1 MHVIIVERKT
11 HFRYRNPGCLVLN
24 NREFITRPELVQDKR
39 AKIINLSKDYSY
51 LGYGYY
57 CSLLAEA
64 RNQKVIPS
72 VKTIL
77 ELRERS
83 IYTHALPELDELLVQ
98 QIKKLV
104 MVPSAPFSIQ
114 ICFGRTDDLRFPDLA
129 RRVFDEFRCP
139 LLKLNISPEDGW
151 HIASIRPMSLGDLKP
166 EHEEFFERAL
176 DAYTR
181 AGWRAPKAKSVAKYS
196 LAVLHNPAEILPPSD
211 RRTLQK
217 FSRIAEQMGVDVE
230 LIEKKDYS
238 ELAEYDALFIRET
251 TALDHHTYRFAKK
264 AEKEGMAVID
274 DPTSILRCTNKVY
287 LAELLKANKIPTPKT
302 VVLDKSGVEAVEQE
316 IPYPII
322 LKIPDG
328 SFSRGII
335 KADNRAQLLEGAG
348 RLLRE
353 SDVIL
358 AQEYLYTE
366 FDWRI
371 GILRGQPIYA
381 CQYFMSRGHWQVV
394 KHGEGG
400 RFTEGGFRTLP
411 VENAPDDIVQMALKA
426 ANLIGDGL
434 YGVDLKQTP
443 KGVVVIEVN
452 DNPSINQGEEDAVL
466 KDDLYRRIIQEFIRR
481 MEERPGSG
489 ASSNGDT
496 ALAAPV
502 LASLANPLG
511 LSSGAPSPAQ
521 IAAQV
526 AAKVAAQ
533 VSGEIAARI
542 AAEVSSQVLSQALG
556 AGRPQMV
563 PSARSRAEEDPD
575 LPFPVGK
582 SRT

>member
-11 HFRYRNPGCLVLN
+11 HFRYRAPGCLVLN
-24 NREFITRPELVQDKR
+24 NREFITRPDLVQDKR

-98 QIKKLV
+98 QVKKLV

-114 ICFGRTDDLRFPDLA
+114 IFFGRTDDLRFPDLA

-139 LLKLNISPEDGW
+139 LLKLNVSPEDGW
-151 HIASIRPMSLGDLKP
+151 HIASIRPMSLADLKP
-166 EHEEFFERAL
+166 EQQEFFEHAL

-181 AGWRAPKAKSVAKYS
+181 AGWRTPKAKSIPRYS
-196 LAVLHNPAEILPPSD
+196 LAVLHNPAEALPPSD

-217 FSRIAEQMGVDVE
+217 FVRIGEQMGVEVE
-230 LIEKKDYS
+230 LVEKKDYA

-264 AEKEGMAVID
+264 AEKEGMPVID

-287 LAELLKANKIPTPKT
+287 LAELLKANKVPTPKT
-302 VVLDKSGVEAVEQE
+302 VVLDKSGIDAVEQE
-316 IPYPII
+316 ISYPII

-335 KADNRAQLLEGAG
+335 KADNRQQLLEGSA

-358 AQEYLYTE
+358 AQEYLYTD

-371 GILRGQPIYA
+371 GILRGQPVYA

-400 RFTEGGFRTLP
+400 SFTEGGFRTLP
-411 VENAPDDIVQMALKA
+411 VEQAPEDIVQMALKA

-434 YGVDLKQTP
+434 YGVDLKETS

-481 MEERPGSG
+481 LEDRPGSAG
-489 ASSNGDT
+489 SETGVSSPM
-496 ALAAPV
+496 L
-502 LASLANPLG
+502 LLG
-511 LSSGAPSPAQ
+511 GNAQGPGSQQGAPSPAQ

-542 AAEVSSQVLSQALG
+542 AAEVSAQVLSQTLN
-556 AGRPQMV
+556 AGRPQIISTEADTDS
-563 PSARSRAEEDPD
+563 PT
-575 LPFPVGK
+575 LPFAARRQP
-582 SRT
+582 

>member
-83 IYTHALPELDELLVQ
+83 IYTHALPELDELLAQ
-98 QIKKLV
+98 QLKKLV
-104 MVPSAPFSIQ
+104 MVPTAPFSIH
-114 ICFGRTDDLRFPDLA
+114 IFFGRSDDLRFPDLA

-151 HIASIRPMSLGDLKP
+151 HIASIRPMALGDVKP
-166 EHEEFFERAL
+166 EQQEFFERAL

-181 AGWRAPKAKSVAKYS
+181 AGWRTPKAKSVAKYS
-196 LAVLHNPAEILPPSD
+196 LAILHNPAEVLPPSD

-217 FSRIAEQMGVDVE
+217 FARIGEQMGVDVE
-230 LIEKKDYS
+230 LIEKKDYA

-302 VVLDKSGVEAVEQE
+302 VVLDKSGIEAVEQE
-316 IPYPII
+316 IPYPVI

-335 KADNRAQLLEGAG
+335 KAADRAQLLEGAG

-358 AQEYLYTE
+358 AQEYLYTD

-371 GILRGQPIYA
+371 GILRGQPIFA

-411 VENAPDDIVQMALKA
+411 VEQAPDEIVQMALKA

-434 YGVDLKQTP
+434 YGVDLKQTA

-481 MEERPGSG
+481 LEGRSG
-489 ASSNGDT
+489 NAEA
-496 ALAAPV
+496 ALPAQTPV
-502 LASLANPLG
+502 MPPLSLASGFNLPQ
-511 LSSGAPSPAQ
+511 GAPSPAQ

-556 AGRPQMV
+556 AGRPQV
-563 PSARSRAEEDPD
+563 VNTGRNEEDSS
-575 LPFPVGK
+575 LPYPIGK
-582 SRT
+582 SRS

>member
-1 MHVIIVERKT
+1 MHIIVVERKT

-24 NREFITRPELVQDKR
+24 NREFITRPELVLDKR
-39 AKIINLSKDYSY
+39 AKIINLSNDYSY

-64 RNQKVIPS
+64 RSQKVIPS

-77 ELRERS
+77 DLRQRS
-83 IYTHALPELDELLVQ
+83 IYSHALPELDELLRQ
-98 QIKKLV
+98 QVKKLV
-104 MVPSAPFSIQ
+104 MLPTAPFTMHVF
-114 ICFGRTDDLRFPDLA
+114 FGRTDDLRFPDLA

-139 LLKLNISPEDGW
+139 MLKLSVSPEDGW
-151 HIASIRPMSLGDLKP
+151 HIASIRPMALSDLKP
-166 EHEEFFERAL
+166 EQESFFEHTL
-176 DAYTR
+176 ESYTR
-181 AGWRAPKAKSVAKYS
+181 SSWRTPKAKPAAKYS
-196 LAVLHNPAEILPPSD
+196 LAILHNPSEALPPSD

-217 FSRIAEQMGVDVE
+217 FVRIGEQMGVEVE
-230 LIEKKDYS
+230 LVEKKDYA

-264 AEKEGMAVID
+264 AENEGMAVID

-302 VVLDKSGVEAVEQE
+302 VVLDNRGVDAIDQE

-328 SFSRGII
+328 SFSRGIV
-335 KADNRAQLLEGAG
+335 KAENREQLEEAAT

-358 AQEYLYTE
+358 AQEYLYTD

-394 KHGEGG
+394 KHGDGG

-411 VENAPDDIVQMALKA
+411 VEAAPPEVVDIALKA
-426 ANLIGDGL
+426 AGLIGNGF

-466 KDDLYRRIIQEFIRR
+466 KDELYRRIIQEFIRR
-481 MEERPGSG
+481 LEERPGSSDQTSAG
-489 ASSNGDT
+489 LQAVAAGFSLPVNGNGS
-496 ALAAPV
+496 P
-502 LASLANPLG
+502 
-511 LSSGAPSPAQ
+511 PSPAQ

-526 AAKVAAQ
+526 AAKVA
-533 VSGEIAARI
+533 SEISAKV
-542 AAEVSSQVLSQALG
+542 AAEVSSQVIAAVLG
-556 AGRPQMV
+556 NARPHAV
-563 PSARSRAEEDPD
+563 PAEDPAD
-575 LPFPVGK
+575 APPLPLTFTQK
-582 SRT
+582 

>member
-1 MHVIIVERKT
+1 MHIIIVERKT

-24 NREFITRPELVQDKR
+24 NREFITRPDLVQDKR

-64 RNQKVIPS
+64 RSQKVIPS

-83 IYTHALPELDELLVQ
+83 IYSYALPELDELLRQ
-98 QIKKLV
+98 QVKKLV
-104 MVPSAPFSIQ
+104 MLPTAAFTVHVF
-114 ICFGRTDDLRFPDLA
+114 FGRTDDLRFPDLA
-129 RRVFDEFRCP
+129 RRVFDEFRAP
-139 LLKLNISPEDGW
+139 MLKLSISPEDGW
-151 HIASIRPMSLGDLKP
+151 HIASIRPMSLSDLKP
-166 EHEEFFERAL
+166 EQEEFFEHAL
-176 DAYTR
+176 ESYTR
-181 AGWRAPKAKSVAKYS
+181 SSWRTPKAKPAAKYS
-196 LAVLHNPAEILPPSD
+196 LAILHNPAEALPPSD

-217 FSRIAEQMGVDVE
+217 FVRIGEQMGVEVE
-230 LIEKKDYS
+230 LVEKKDYS

-264 AEKEGMAVID
+264 AENEGMAVID

-302 VVLDKSGVEAVEQE
+302 VVLDNRGIEAIEQE

-328 SFSRGII
+328 SFSRGIV
-335 KADNRAQLLEGAG
+335 KAENRQQLADAAA

-394 KHGEGG
+394 KHGDGG

-411 VENAPDDIVQMALKA
+411 IEDAPPAIVELALKA
-426 ANLIGDGL
+426 ANLIGNGF

-443 KGVVVIEVN
+443 NKGVVVIEVN

-466 KDDLYRRIIQEFIRR
+466 KDELYRRIIQEFIRR
-481 MEERPGSG
+481 LEERPGAPDG
-489 ASSNGDT
+489 A
-496 ALAAPV
+496 AASAP
-502 LASLANPLG
+502 G
-511 LSSGAPSPAQ
+511 LSVGPAQSAGNAASAPSPAQ

-526 AAKVAAQ
+526 AAKVSA
-533 VSGEIAARI
+533 EIAAKI
-542 AAEVSSQVLSQALG
+542 AAEVSSQVAQAVLG
-556 AGRPQMV
+556 ATRPQLV
-563 PSARSRAEEDPD
+563 PPTEPGEEPPLS
-575 LPFPVGK
+575 LPFTQK
-582 SRT
+582 

>member
-1 MHVIIVERKT
+1 MHIIVVERKT
-11 HFRYRNPGCLVLN
+11 HFRYRNPGCQVLN
-24 NREFITRPELVQDKR
+24 NREFITRPELVLDKR
-39 AKIINLSKDYSY
+39 AKVINLSNDYSY

-64 RNQKVIPS
+64 RSQKVIPS

-77 ELRERS
+77 DLRQRS
-83 IYTHALPELDELLVQ
+83 IYSHALPELDELLRQ
-98 QIKKLV
+98 QVKKLV
-104 MVPSAPFSIQ
+104 MLPTAPFTMHVF
-114 ICFGRTDDLRFPDLA
+114 FGRTDDLRFPDLA

-139 LLKLNISPEDGW
+139 MLKLSVSPEDGW
-151 HIASIRPMSLGDLKP
+151 HIASIRPMALSDLKP
-166 EHEEFFERAL
+166 EQESFFEHTL
-176 DAYTR
+176 ESYTR
-181 AGWRAPKAKSVAKYS
+181 SSWRTPKAKPAAKYS
-196 LAVLHNPAEILPPSD
+196 LAILHNPSEALPPSD

-217 FSRIAEQMGVDVE
+217 FVRIGEQMGVEVE
-230 LIEKKDYS
+230 LVEKKDYA

-264 AEKEGMAVID
+264 AENEGMAVID

-302 VVLDKSGVEAVEQE
+302 VVLDNRGIEAIDQE

-328 SFSRGII
+328 SFSRGIV
-335 KADNRAQLLEGAG
+335 KAENREQLEEAAT

-358 AQEYLYTE
+358 AQEYLYTD

-371 GILRGQPIYA
+371 GILRGQPIFA

-394 KHGEGG
+394 KHGDGG

-411 VENAPDDIVQMALKA
+411 VEAAPPEVVDIALKA
-426 ANLIGDGL
+426 AGLIGNGF

-466 KDDLYRRIIQEFIRR
+466 KDELYRRIIQEFIRR
-481 MEERPGSG
+481 LEERPGS
-489 ASSNGDT
+489 SDQTS
-496 ALAAPV
+496 
-502 LASLANPLG
+502 ASLPSVAAGFSLPMNGGGSP
-511 LSSGAPSPAQ
+511 PSPAQ

-526 AAKVAAQ
+526 AAKVA
-533 VSGEIAARI
+533 SEISAKI
-542 AAEVSSQVLSQALG
+542 AAEVSSQVIAAVLG
-556 AGRPQMV
+556 NARPHAV
-563 PSARSRAEEDPD
+563 PAEDPAD
-575 LPFPVGK
+575 APPLPLTFTQK
-582 SRT
+582 

>member
-1 MHVIIVERKT
+1 MHIIIVERKT

-24 NREFITRPELVQDKR
+24 NREFITRPDLVQDKR

-64 RNQKVIPS
+64 RSQKVIPS

-77 ELRERS
+77 DLRQRS
-83 IYTHALPELDELLVQ
+83 IYSHALPELDELLRQ
-98 QIKKLV
+98 QVKRLV
-104 MVPSAPFSIQ
+104 MLPTAPFTLHVF
-114 ICFGRTDDLRFPDLA
+114 FGRTDDLRFPDLA

-139 LLKLNISPEDGW
+139 LLKLSISPEDGW
-151 HIASIRPMSLGDLKP
+151 HIASIRPMALSDLKP
-166 EHEEFFERAL
+166 DQQEFFEHAL
-176 DAYTR
+176 ESYTR
-181 AGWRAPKAKSVAKYS
+181 SNWRAPKAKPAAKYS
-196 LAVLHNPAEILPPSD
+196 LAILHNPNEALPPSD

-217 FSRIAEQMGVDVE
+217 FIRTGEQMGVEVE

-264 AEKEGMAVID
+264 AENEGMAVID

-302 VVLDKSGVEAVEQE
+302 VVLDNRGIEAIEQE
-316 IPYPII
+316 IQYPII

-328 SFSRGII
+328 SFSRGIV
-335 KADNRAQLLEGAG
+335 KAEDRSQLEEAAA

-358 AQEYLYTE
+358 AQEYLYTD

-394 KHGEGG
+394 KHSDSG

-411 VENAPDDIVQMALKA
+411 VEEAPAEVVDIALKA
-426 ANLIGDGL
+426 AGLIGNGL

-466 KDDLYRRIIQEFIRR
+466 KDELYRRIIQEFIRR
-481 MEERPGSG
+481 LEERPGTAGDIAQAQVGMSLQLSTAYAG
-489 ASSNGDT
+489 QQGNG
-496 ALAAPV
+496 P
-502 LASLANPLG
+502 
-511 LSSGAPSPAQ
+511 PSPAQ

-526 AAKVAAQ
+526 AAKVSA
-533 VSGEIAARI
+533 EIAAKI
-542 AAEVSSQVLSQALG
+542 AAEVSSQVAAAMLAAS
-556 AGRPQMV
+556 RPQV
-563 PSARSRAEEDPD
+563 VQTAEPADEPPLP
-575 LPFPVGK
+575 LPFTQK
-582 SRT
+582 